1 STTFVWHTGFVKR
14 FLLVPTLSSL
24 LIISGCGSSGSSDAD
39 PTAAPSTEQIAATP
53 TDPMTTMPPTS
64 TAAKDEPETGT
75 APTLSTNIEIDAD
88 TDAPVEA
95 SAVVN
100 SPVRI
105 RIVSDEERELHLHG
119 YDIELTGDEVV
130 FEFVADTLGVF
141 ELEDHETGEVILTL
155 EILAD

>member
-1 STTFVWHTGFVKR
+1 
-14 FLLVPTLSSL
+14 
-24 LIISGCGSSGSSDAD
+24 
-39 PTAAPSTEQIAATP
+39 
-53 TDPMTTMPPTS
+53 MTTMPPTS

-88 TDAPVEA
+88 SDAPVEA

-119 YDIELTGDEVV
+119 YDIELTGDDVV

-141 ELEDHETGEVILTL
+141 ELEDHDTGEVILTL